1 MIQKYN
7 YKLEKEQVL
16 SALDSKQ
23 IEEKNVYEQVM
34 SIVETVRDQGDS
46 GLRIMTQKF
55 DGVTLDA
62 FEVTQEEIDIA
73 YRATDKEL
81 LKALSKAKENIE
93 DYHSRQKRESTIIK
107 DDSEDVVLGQL
118 IKPIQSVGLYVPGGK
133 APYPS
138 SVLMNAIPAKI
149 AGVEEIVMITPPDK
163 SGNISPIILA
173 AARIAGID
181 KVYKI
186 GGAQGIAA
194 LAYGTE
200 SIVKVDKIVGPG
212 NIFVAMAK
220 KIVSGSVGIDMVAGP
235 SEIVVLADEWANPA
249 FIAADLLSQ
258 AEHDERAASIL
269 ITDSMTLAERVER
282 CLAEQVE
289 KLDKKDICLTALK
302 DNGKIIVVN
311 DMVYGLDLV
320 NRIAPEHLEIMTRD
334 PFELYKKVRN
344 AGAIFLGEYTPEP
357 VGDYYAGTNHVLPTC
372 GTARFHSPL
381 SVDDFIVKS
390 SLVYYSKTALA
401 KAQKDIELIAA
412 SEGLTAHKNA
422 VSIRFSEDAYV

>member
-7 YKLEKEQVL
+7 YKLEKTQVL

-34 SIVETVRDQGDS
+34 SIVETVRNQGDS
-46 GLRIMTQKF
+46 GLRIMTEKL

-81 LKALSKAKENIE
+81 LQALSKAKENIE
-93 DYHSRQKRESTIIK
+93 AYHSRQKRESTIIK
-107 DDSEDVVLGQL
+107 DDGEDVVLGQL

-163 SGNISPIILA
+163 AGNISPIILA

-269 ITDSMTLAERVER
+269 ITDSMTLAERVES
-282 CLAEQVE
+282 CLAEQVN

-311 DMVYGLDLV
+311 DMVYGLELV

-390 SLVYYSKTALA
+390 SLVYYSKAALA